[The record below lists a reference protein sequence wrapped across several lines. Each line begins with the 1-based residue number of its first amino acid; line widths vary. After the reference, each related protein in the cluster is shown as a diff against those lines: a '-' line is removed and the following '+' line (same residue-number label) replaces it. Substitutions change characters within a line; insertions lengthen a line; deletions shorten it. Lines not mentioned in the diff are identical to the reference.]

1 MRKIL
6 LIKILITWERRLLYT
21 LRWMWLCLEWKD
33 FFNVAAVDCRLKMMI
48 KLFYTFCGTTIM
60 VIGGFND
67 LFLNFVNWKYRYPPN
82 YPTYLKKG
90 IELQNGWLTIL
101 VILNI
106 WEFGCLQYFHEL
118 MQVFSELINLDIEIL
133 YFNIWEKYS
142 SLRFQSLGR
151 ADYWIRWD
159 GCGCAWIGK
168 IFLMWLP

>member
-6 LIKILITWERRLLYT
+6 LIKISITWERRLLYT

-48 KLFYTFCGTTIM
+48 KLFYRFCCTTIM

-67 LFLNFVNWKYRYPPN
+67 LFLNFVNWKCRYPPN
-82 YPTYLKKG
+82 YPIYLKMG

-106 WEFGCLQYFHEL
+106 WEFGCQQNFHEL
-118 MQVFSELINLDIEIL
+118 WQDLLELINLDIQIL
-133 YFNIWEKYS
+133 YFNNWEKYS

-151 ADYWIRWD
+151 GDYYIRWD
-159 GCGCAWIGK
+159 GCGCAWNEK
-168 IFLMWLP
+168 IF